1 MTPKRRFLLE
11 PKLYGIENSN
21 RAKKD
26 FWGKNQ
32 FNSSFPVA
40 LACYMRDKAIN
51 PVYISLSK
59 DFEIINTEISFDEV
73 FCTSLS
79 NKDLNFCFESKFEPY
94 QIYSREDIGGI
105 DLVVRD
111 IKGNFLT
118 PLEIKLTVIPDH
130 STVNDNELNWGSEL
144 VIRPATTKYAALG
157 IVQSIQTRLEDV
169 REIFEPVCAD
179 IQHWS
184 NKHEIADK
192 TPFLISALNTFE
204 KDFIDYQKPLLMQP
218 IWKTKG
224 QSPIL
229 DDNAF
234 DIFIWSDF
242 ALSRLFI
249 DSAKG
254 DPTRITRATRGT
266 ARLAR
271 ILYEISTQ
279 RKTNIYQIY
288 TEMAFGH
295 QTDKEFAMNG
305 SITRNYMKSTRRHT
319 PIIKKECL
327 SELILGG
334 GERLLSPERRF
345 DQTVYFTLGHS
356 INT

>member
-1 MTPKRRFLLE
+1 ME
-11 PKLYGIENSN
+11 PALYGIEHSN

-32 FNSSFPVA
+32 FNSTFPVA
-40 LACYMRDKAIN
+40 LACYMRDKGIK
-51 PVYISLSK
+51 PVYISLST
-59 DFEIINTEISFDEV
+59 DFEIINTEVSFDDV
-73 FCTSLS
+73 FRTTLP

-94 QIYSREDIGGI
+94 QTFSREDIGGI
-105 DLVVRD
+105 DLVVKD
-111 IKGNFLT
+111 TLNNFIT
-118 PLEIKLTVIPDH
+118 PLEIKLTVLPDDGT
-130 STVNDNELNWGSEL
+130 SKFNETHWGSEL

-157 IVQSIQTRLEDV
+157 MVQSIQDRLEDV
-169 REIFEPVCAD
+169 REIFEPVCSD

-192 TPFLISALNTFE
+192 TSVLVDALNIFE
-204 KDFIDYQKPLLMQP
+204 RKFIEFQKPLLMQP

-224 QSPIL
+224 KSPAL

-234 DIFIWSDF
+234 DIFVWSDF

-249 DSAKG
+249 ESAQG
-254 DPTRITRATRGT
+254 NPLNISRATRSA

-288 TEMAFGH
+288 TEMAFEH
-295 QTDKEFAMNG
+295 QTDKEFAVSG
-305 SITRNYMKSTRRHT
+305 RITRNYMKSPRRLK
-319 PIIKKECL
+319 PAMKKNIL
-327 SELILGG
+327 SDIILGG
-334 GERLLSPERRF
+334 GEKLLSPERRF
-345 DQTVYFTLGHS
+345 DQTVYFTLGNK
-356 INT
+356 IKN